1 MGLGDPIRLAA
12 SYADRPLYLIG
23 PALFPD
29 YLRLLKLLVWI
40 VVPIVFIAIF
50 VIDVFQGGSIGSNF
64 GRAFST
70 ALTAGV
76 HICFWTTL
84 AFAIVERTATGAKPL
99 VGWTPDML
107 MDVPARRMAFG
118 ELVTGVVFGVLG
130 IAVLLLSPVLT
141 TVTDDAGNPVGV
153 LNPDLWE
160 FWVPYLVVV
169 AVLAIAFQFVTYY
182 RGPSLPVAFGNL
194 GDQCRVRHPGDLARV
209 DRTAAQPCLL
219 RRGRL
224 ARGGRHP
231 GDHGHRHRHRH
242 HRRPG
247 VRLDR
252 RVRQGAAPLRTP
264 AAENTD
270 AAPPTPEGERGAAS
284 VSCQVALRLPRVM
297 RPQISST
304 MMAPTMA
311 MSQDWIDQKSL

>member
-1 MGLGDPIRLAA
+1 MTTATGNTLTDKYVAATLRSVPEKQRPDIEKELRASIADAIDDRLEAGSKPEAAEREVLVGLGDPIRLAA

-194 GDQCRVRHPGDLARV
+194 AINIAFGIPVIWLASTGQLLNPAFFDGVGWPEGDDIPGIMVTVIVIGTVVGLVFDSIDGFVKA
-209 DRTAAQPCLL
+209 L
-219 RRGRL
+219 RR
-224 ARGGRHP
+224 
-231 GDHGHRHRHRH
+231 
-242 HRRPG
+242 
-247 VRLDR
+247 
-252 RVRQGAAPLRTP
+252 
-264 AAENTD
+264 
-270 AAPPTPEGERGAAS
+270 
-284 VSCQVALRLPRVM
+284 
-297 RPQISST
+297 
-304 MMAPTMA
+304 
-311 MSQDWIDQKSL
+311 